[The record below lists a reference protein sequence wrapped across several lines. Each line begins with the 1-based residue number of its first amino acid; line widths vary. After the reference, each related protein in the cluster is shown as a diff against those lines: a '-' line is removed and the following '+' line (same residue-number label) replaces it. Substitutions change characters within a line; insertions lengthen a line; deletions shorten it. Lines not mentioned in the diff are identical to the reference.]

1 MLWPNGSGLPWVRVW
16 LWGGSPESSKFTTTS
31 SNGRFSLTHG
41 EGAFTLIVYIPDA
54 EAYVG
59 WYSEDS
65 PGGFTTQRERAT
77 VFRLDGRYSTQ
88 IEIRLP
94 VHPLQLPPAMSSDTA
109 AGVPVPDASPT
120 PTATPRPRPTPRPTP
135 TPAAIPVYPEIVFV
149 SDVPASRQAAYRAE
163 MQDVVAYFAETHGV
177 QAPAFSMVVGVNVE
191 AVRSIYDDFGAGNS
205 GTLSPGVRL
214 ARVRGD
220 IDALFVSGTAVSA
233 GPISYYPLVHNY
245 FRVVRRDLSD
255 LAYGT
260 PIWLVDGSTTYAARI
275 YADERKGASFNDA
288 RKNVIVWAASLDV
301 PLKRLENYGVWET
314 RTAAGRNAALLATEW
329 LAREAGESSHVDY
342 WRELATSATWE
353 DAFSAAFGM
362 TTDEFYTAFDEYAR
376 ELFADLQRIGGTVL
390 GPEGRPL
397 RGIGV
402 RAWHGGSTGSTT
414 AETKADGTFV
424 VRVRDGNYAIQIYT
438 EPSSVLPFAG
448 WWKDGGGLTAEC
460 HEAARVVIR
469 GADATDLVIRL
480 PAWERY
486 SDLAPPGAV
495 LMSTFSDFVRL
506 TVQRK
511 CPFGWSLMVDDAAPW
526 HPGGPPARTYL
537 LMVLREMPSSRA
549 VARIE
554 SPCRRAC

>member
-1 MLWPNGSGLPWVRVW
+1 MW
-16 LWGGSPESSKFTTTS
+16 LWGGSPESSKFTTAGRD
-31 SNGRFSLTHG
+31 GRFALTHG
-41 EGAFTLIVYIPDA
+41 EGTFTLIVYIPDT

-77 VFRLDGRYSTQ
+77 VFRLDGRYATQ

-109 AGVPVPDASPT
+109 AAVPIPDASPAPT
-120 PTATPRPRPTPRPTP
+120 PTVTPRPISTPRPTP

-220 IDALFVSGTAVSA
+220 IDALFVSGTSVSA

-314 RTAAGRNAALLATEW
+314 RTAAGRNVALLATEW

-362 TTDEFYTAFDEYAR
+362 TTDEFYTAFEEYTR

-402 RAWHGGSTGSTT
+402 RAWHGG
-414 AETKADGTFV
+414 A
-424 VRVRDGNYAIQIYT
+424 
-438 EPSSVLPFAG
+438 P
-448 WWKDGGGLTAEC
+448 
-460 HEAARVVIR
+460 AARPPR
-469 GADATDLVIRL
+469 RRQTERSSSGSGTATTRSRSTRSPL
-480 PAWERY
+480 PYCR
-486 SDLAPPGAV
+486 
-495 LMSTFSDFVRL
+495 
-506 TVQRK
+506 
-511 CPFGWSLMVDDAAPW
+511 
-526 HPGGPPARTYL
+526 
-537 LMVLREMPSSRA
+537 SRA
-549 VARIE
+549 GGRTA
-554 SPCRRAC
+554 AA